1 MSEKP
6 SKNGP
11 STVNSSAKG
20 RFQPGNKHGKGRP
33 SGSRNKASLAVD
45 KLLDGEA
52 EAITRKA
59 IELALEGDGPALRL
73 CLERVAPPRKGRPV
87 TFPLPPIA
95 TADDLVT
102 AIGTVVAAMAEGG
115 LTPDE
120 AATVASVL
128 DLKRRSLEMVEV
140 EKRLAALE
148 LRQGIKDEH
157 Q

>member
-1 MSEKP
+1 MSDIASNNARKTRGKP
-6 SKNGP
+6 
-11 STVNSSAKG
+11 
-20 RFQPGNKHGKGRP
+20 FQRGNTHGKGRP

-45 KLLDGEA
+45 KLLDGDA
-52 EAITRKA
+52 ENITRKA

-95 TADDLVT
+95 TADDLVS
-102 AIGTVVAAMAEGG
+102 AVGAVIGAMAEGT

-128 DLKRRSLEMVEV
+128 ELKRRAIETADH
-140 EKRLAALE
+140 EKRIEALE
-148 LRQGIKDEH
+148 ARSGGNQ
-157 Q
+157 

>member
-1 MSEKP
+1 MGERRREHEAAGGRDTRPKVAVGMSEKP

-11 STVNSSAKG
+11 STVNSWAKG

-73 CLERVAPPRKGRPV
+73 CLERVAPPRK
-87 TFPLPPIA
+87 
-95 TADDLVT
+95 
-102 AIGTVVAAMAEGG
+102 
-115 LTPDE
+115 
-120 AATVASVL
+120 
-128 DLKRRSLEMVEV
+128 
-140 EKRLAALE
+140 
-148 LRQGIKDEH
+148 
-157 Q
+157 